1 MPGPPSVLECIRLPS
16 AALQRRLE
24 YRRALRIPMPNRRP
38 TAKNS
43 QISSV
48 SRHTSQSSSNGSGR
62 GTVVR
67 GGCSE
72 RGLLLTP
79 PGGSFFIIL
88 FASGGSM
95 FSDRGCSQQCS
106 SVSFHVPAIHC
117 MTLPTWHSRFP
128 WTQLPDMARPG
139 TKNSIAST
147 NVTLLNIFIFF
158 AAIASSRKDW
168 GSGSAKAS
176 LLSPL

>member
-1 MPGPPSVLECIRLPS
+1 MPGTPSVLECIRLPS
-16 AALQRRLE
+16 AALRRRLE
-24 YRRALRIPMPNRRP
+24 YRRALRIPMLNRCP

-48 SRHTSQSSSNGSGR
+48 SRHTSQSSSNSFGR
-62 GTVVR
+62 GIVVR
-67 GGCSE
+67 GGCSN
-72 RGLLLTP
+72 GGFGSI
-79 PGGSFFIIL
+79 PGRSSPI
-88 FASGGSM
+88 SGSM
-95 FSDRGCSQQCS
+95 FPDGGCSPQCS
-106 SVSFHVPAIHC
+106 SVSSHVPSIHC

-168 GSGSAKAS
+168 GSGSTKAS
-176 LLSPL
+176 LLSPLSPL